1 MKLIEIEKKLKE
13 QKNLK
18 AIFIA
23 KTDNPGDF
31 RYNIK
36 SAAIKS
42 CIIIEQ
48 NNEYSR
54 YLKFNEVIEVKKN
67 RETQRFL

>member
-1 MKLIEIEKKLKE
+1 MKLIEIEKKLKAE
-13 QKNLK
+13 KNSK

-36 SAAIKS
+36 SADIKS
-42 CIIIEQ
+42 CIIIEK
-48 NNEYSR
+48 NNEYNR
-54 YLKFNEVIEVKKN
+54 HLIFNEAIVIKKD
-67 RETQRFL
+67 RETQSFS